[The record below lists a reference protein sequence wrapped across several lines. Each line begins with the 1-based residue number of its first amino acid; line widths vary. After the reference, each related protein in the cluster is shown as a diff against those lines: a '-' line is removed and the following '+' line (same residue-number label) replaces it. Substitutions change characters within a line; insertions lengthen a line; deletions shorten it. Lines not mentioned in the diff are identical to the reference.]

1 MEILIFLIFIFI
13 LSSINLSTQY
23 LSNYKNLEF
32 NKNEHLGSSY
42 IWKNH
47 SKFAGLIIFF
57 GDSVI
62 KGFFPIFL
70 SKYILNFNDEYI
82 FLYILI
88 TQMIGNNWSIFL
100 KLKGGRGMAI
110 AIGSLLG
117 INIVLALIL
126 YVTYISLYFG
136 KFKDGGI
143 TWIVSIIFTTVISL
157 GFSMTVFYCYLACI
171 FITLLKRATGN
182 EIKFQSNIIINRI
195 IYDRDIR

>member
-70 SKYILNFNDEYI
+70 CKYILNFNDEYI
-82 FLYILI
+82 FLYILM

-117 INIVLALIL
+117 INIVLALVL

-157 GFSMTVFYCYLACI
+157 GFSITVFYCYLACI

>member
-1 MEILIFLIFIFI
+1 
-13 LSSINLSTQY
+13 
-23 LSNYKNLEF
+23 
-32 NKNEHLGSSY
+32 
-42 IWKNH
+42 
-47 SKFAGLIIFF
+47 
-57 GDSVI
+57 
-62 KGFFPIFL
+62 
-70 SKYILNFNDEYI
+70 
-82 FLYILI
+82 
-88 TQMIGNNWSIFL
+88 MIGNNWSIFL